1 MIIFGPI
8 LHSQFEKVN
17 ECILKIFS
25 LNENTKYDG
34 IFENTSFVKMESS
47 KLIIY
52 LTNMCQSGQGIMV
65 NTSEGPKFK

>member
-1 MIIFGPI
+1 MIILEPI

-25 LNENTKYDG
+25 LKENTKYDG
-34 IFENTSFVKMESS
+34 ILENTSFVKMESS

-52 LTNMCQSGQGIMV
+52 LTNMCQSGQGILV
-65 NTSEGPKFK
+65 KVQNSNRWC